1 MTGENR
7 TLVEGSTAPRLS
19 HSATVT
25 LGVRGTNRTYLSG
38 FSDRRLD
45 HNGLP
50 DEFGG
55 DGENRTLIGWV
66 QTSSPPVE
74 RHPRNTSW
82 RLTRCTPR
90 DLPPRSSRST
100 AMNLVAAAGVEP
112 ANDLPY
118 ESDLVPTSPQQLGA
132 GPWNRTTLK
141 PLYQSGAHPESMTD
155 SGALS
160 QSRTGFPALQEPRI
174 AGNASRAEY
183 SGAGG
188 ANRTL
193 VSRLPCDGSP
203 IELHRLEPKG
213 GFEPPSEH
221 YQSSVFP
228 TKLLRQ
234 LERVTGF
241 EPVSGLW
248 QSPILAA
255 RRYPLGASEENRTPL
270 ACLEGRN
277 STNKSHSLEL
287 LQLTIHLS
295 KNTLRRQRR
304 DS

>member
-1 MTGENR
+1 MRQRPVAAGRGIEPRKPASKTGGLPLTEPATNGVTGENR

-90 DLPPRSSRST
+90 DLLPRSRRNA

-118 ESDLVPTSPQQLGA
+118 ESDLVPTSPQ
-132 GPWNRTTLK
+132 
-141 PLYQSGAHPESMTD
+141 
-155 SGALS
+155 
-160 QSRTGFPALQEPRI
+160 
-174 AGNASRAEY
+174 
-183 SGAGG
+183 
-188 ANRTL
+188 
-193 VSRLPCDGSP
+193 
-203 IELHRLEPKG
+203 
-213 GFEPPSEH
+213 
-221 YQSSVFP
+221 
-228 TKLLRQ
+228 
-234 LERVTGF
+234 
-241 EPVSGLW
+241 
-248 QSPILAA
+248 
-255 RRYPLGASEENRTPL
+255 
-270 ACLEGRN
+270 
-277 STNKSHSLEL
+277 
-287 LQLTIHLS
+287 
-295 KNTLRRQRR
+295 
-304 DS
+304 